1 MLSIE
6 QIRNDRPAVAAALA
20 KRMGADEAARALEDV
35 ARLDERRRQLVQ
47 RVDAERQQRKQR
59 ARELGAAKRSGAPPP
74 AATAD
79 DADEADDQRARRD
92 ALAELQAELSIA
104 ESALTERL
112 SELPNLPA
120 DDVVAGGKEHNRV
133 LRTFGPMPDLPTCR
147 QHVDLARELALV
159 DFERGVKLGGAGF
172 WIYTGLGARLEWA
185 LISWFVERHIAAGYQ
200 FLLPPHLLLDSA
212 GYASGQFPKF
222 SGEVF
227 HIAQERAGRGHFL
240 LPTAETAILAMMGD
254 EILDEAQ
261 LPIRA
266 FAYTP
271 CYRNERAG
279 AHSDERGTVRGHQF
293 NKVEIFQFT
302 TPDRG
307 EATLDEMVAYVEGVV
322 TDLGLHFRSSLLAA
336 SDASASMRKTVD
348 VEVWMPSM
356 GIYKEVSSVSWAGDY
371 QARRARIR
379 YRPEGSKTKELVH
392 TLNGSALATS
402 RLFPA
407 ILEQCQQPDGSV
419 LVPEV
424 LRDRV
429 GADRLTAPT
438 A

>member
-6 QIRNDRPAVAAALA
+6 QIRNDRPVVAAALA
-20 KRMGADEAARALEDV
+20 KRMAADEVERALDEV
-35 ARLDERRRQLVQ
+35 ARLDEQRRRLVQ
-47 RVDAERQQRKQR
+47 QVDAERQQRKQR
-59 ARELGAAKRSGAPPP
+59 AREFAEAKRAGAAAPAEGERQRRNVLGELQDEL
-74 AATAD
+74 AAT
-79 DADEADDQRARRD
+79 
-92 ALAELQAELSIA
+92 

-133 LRTFGPMPDLPTCR
+133 LRTFGSRPELPTCR
-147 QHVDLARELALV
+147 EHVDLARDLGLV

-222 SGEVF
+222 TGEVF
-227 HIAQERAGRGHFL
+227 HIAEESSGRGHFL
-240 LPTAETAILAMMGD
+240 LPTAETAILAMLGD
-254 EILDEAQ
+254 EVLDEAQ
-261 LPIRA
+261 LPIRS

-307 EATLDEMVAYVEGVV
+307 EATLGDMVAYVEGMVA
-322 TDLGLHFRSSLLAA
+322 DLGLHFRSSLLAA
-336 SDASASMRKTVD
+336 SDASASMRKTID

-379 YRPEGSKTKELVH
+379 YRPEGSKAKELVH

-407 ILEQCQQPDGSV
+407 ILEQLQQPDGSV

-429 GADRLTAPT
+429 GTDRLVAVTG
-438 A
+438 